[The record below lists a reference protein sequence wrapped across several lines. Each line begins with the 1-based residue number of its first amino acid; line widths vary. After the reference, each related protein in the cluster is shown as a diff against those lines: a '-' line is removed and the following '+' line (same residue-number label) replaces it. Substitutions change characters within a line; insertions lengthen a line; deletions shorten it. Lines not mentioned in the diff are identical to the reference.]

1 MKTPFE
7 VYRATFTIIFFG
19 SYCFFKRALTQ
30 TKWKEYFS
38 GGRKYYYNVSF
49 GTLCIYASSDL
60 SYKTETKESKWD
72 MPDELLLV
80 LEKVEKEGT
89 VPTGGANTILPARPN
104 LSDDSVTPQNAVIPH
119 NGFMPVE
126 KVEKEGTPASTVLP
140 ARPNLPDDPVIPHN
154 GFLTVEE
161 GEKAFTHLMRKAG
174 VDANWSWEQ
183 TMRAT
188 ITDPLYKSLNTLAE
202 KKACWEKVRGEHVV
216 LLRLTHKK
224 VPRLSTLMH

>member
-1 MKTPFE
+1 
-7 VYRATFTIIFFG
+7 
-19 SYCFFKRALTQ
+19 
-30 TKWKEYFS
+30 
-38 GGRKYYYNVSF
+38 
-49 GTLCIYASSDL
+49 
-60 SYKTETKESKWD
+60 

-89 VPTGGANTILPARPN
+89 VPVGAANTILPARPN
-104 LSDDSVTPQNAVIPH
+104 LPDDAVVPH
-119 NGFMPVE
+119 NGFAT
-126 KVEKEGTPASTVLP
+126 VEKEKEGGALALAGASTVLP
-140 ARPNLPDDPVIPHN
+140 PRPNLPDDPVIPHN

-202 KKACWEKVRGEHVV
+202 KKACWEKVRGKHVKIYCA
-216 LLRLTHKK
+216 LLIKRTPFIVH
-224 VPRLSTLMH
+224 